1 MDIKNIGIS
10 RVLVELKDGATAA
23 FDAGKYTYV
32 TSGVVHDVGAGRDTW
47 TVNIHNLTSA
57 ELYRDDAPNWQ
68 TRAEAAERRVAEL
81 ESQLAATAWRPM
93 DGEDYPRDPNQ
104 KIQMIVN
111 GYCGE
116 REEWQTDIGQEIM
129 APYRCI
135 RGWRPIDTS
144 QEAQ

>member
-1 MDIKNIGIS
+1 MTQHKSWTGTHPS
-10 RVLVELKDGATAA
+10 LSLLAEARQE
-23 FDAGKYTYV
+23 
-32 TSGVVHDVGAGRDTW
+32 RDEW
-47 TVNIHNLTSA
+47 KA
-57 ELYRDDAPNWQ
+57 
-68 TRAEAAERRVAEL
+68 RAENVRRERDEL
-81 ESQLAATAWRPM
+81 EAQLAATAWRPM